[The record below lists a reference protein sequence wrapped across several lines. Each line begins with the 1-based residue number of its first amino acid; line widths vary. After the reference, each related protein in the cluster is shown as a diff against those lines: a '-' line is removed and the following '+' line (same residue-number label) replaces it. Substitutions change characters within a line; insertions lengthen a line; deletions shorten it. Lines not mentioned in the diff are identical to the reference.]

1 MKITIIMADPAMSGG
16 DRVCAIY
23 AKLLAERG
31 HRVEV
36 IAPRKRLLPFKEQ
49 LKRLIKGGGWS
60 SAREQRQ
67 NHFAMM
73 GVEVTYLEATRP
85 VTAADLPDADVVIAT
100 WWETA
105 EWVAG
110 LPDGKGA
117 KVYFIQHHET
127 HQGLPVDRVARTYR
141 LPLRKITI
149 ARWLVDLM
157 QHTYQDAAVALVP
170 NSADLEVFHAPART
184 RQAVPT
190 LGFLYSHVEF
200 KGVDTALA
208 VIDRVKSLIPDLRVL
223 CFGNVRPGTILPIP
237 EAFEFE
243 YDPDQAHIREIYA
256 QCDVWLCCSR
266 SEGFGLTILEAMA
279 CRCPAVSTRCG
290 GPEDI
295 IQDGQNGYLRGIDD
309 VEALADAVVRVL
321 RSPDREWQA
330 MSDAAL
336 ARAAGYTGRTPRT
349 SSSRR
354 WRPLTPPGRCGGR
367 SSGSRRR
374 SSRRRSGPT
383 APRPARWRW
392 WRRRCPRGS
401 RWRCPDPGWWC

>member
-1 MKITIIMADPAMSGG
+1 VIDSLTATDDRRDSGIEEHMKISIIMADPAMSGG

-23 AKLLAERG
+23 AKLLTEMG
-31 HRVEV
+31 HHVNV
-36 IAPRKRLLPFKEQ
+36 IAPKKRLLPFKQQ
-49 LKRLIKGGGWS
+49 LKRLLKGAGWLS
-60 SAREQRQ
+60 TREQKQ
-67 NHFAMM
+67 NHFDML

-85 VTAADLPDADVVIAT
+85 VVTSDLPDADVVIAT

-110 LPDGKGA
+110 LADGKGA

-127 HQGLPVDRVARTYR
+127 HQGLPVDRVTRTYR
-141 LPLRKITI
+141 LPLKKITI

-157 QHTYQDAAVALVP
+157 QHAYQDSAVSLVP
-170 NSADLEVFHAPART
+170 NSADLDVFYAPARGK
-184 RQAVPT
+184 QAVPT

-208 VIDRVKSLIPDLRVL
+208 VIEAVKRRIPDLRVL
-223 CFGNVRPGTILPIP
+223 CFGNVKPGETLPLP
-237 EAFEFE
+237 DSFEFE
-243 YDPDQAHIREIYA
+243 YDPDQGHIREIYA

-266 SEGFGLTILEAMA
+266 SEGFGLTILEGMA

-295 IQDGQNGYLRGIDD
+295 IQEGQNGYLCGVDD

-321 RSPDREWQA
+321 RSPEQDWRA

-336 ARAAGYTGRTPRT
+336 ARATGYSWQDAADLFEQALEASVRRGPR
-349 SSSRR
+349 
-354 WRPLTPPGRCGGR
+354 
-367 SSGSRRR
+367 
-374 SSRRRSGPT
+374 
-383 APRPARWRW
+383 
-392 WRRRCPRGS
+392 
-401 RWRCPDPGWWC
+401 